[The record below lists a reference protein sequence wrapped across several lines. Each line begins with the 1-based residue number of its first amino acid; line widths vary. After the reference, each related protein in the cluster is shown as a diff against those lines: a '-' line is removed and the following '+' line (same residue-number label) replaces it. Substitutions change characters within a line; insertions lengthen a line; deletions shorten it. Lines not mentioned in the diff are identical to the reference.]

1 MSVTLIPDPIDI
13 LVCDVSFISLTKILP
28 VPMKLVKEGGTLICL
43 VKPQFEVGPRQVGKK
58 GVVRDDKLR
67 RSVLKSVSL
76 WLDARRGWRVLD
88 SIESPILGVSG
99 NREFLVACSK
109 EEKAL

>member
-1 MSVTLIPDPIDI
+1 M
-13 LVCDVSFISLTKILP
+13 
-28 VPMKLVKEGGTLICL
+28 
-43 VKPQFEVGPRQVGKK
+43 KPQFEVGPRQVGKK
-58 GVVRDDKLR
+58 GIVRDDKLR

-99 NREFLVACSK
+99 NREFLVTCSK
-109 EEKAL
+109 EDKTL